1 MNADSH
7 WLLTTHIRRLG
18 TTTDQ
23 LYIRFAQPDLTRLAL
38 RHGDTVE
45 LSVGDQVRICGVVK
59 TSGGSPWLAPWRE
72 YSNRAITALL
82 RDAGFA
88 HGHDVPARVRKLEPP
103 SDSEAP
109 EPGAAG
115 AVALGAAAS
124 ARPAVAGGAG
134 FDASAAPAVSIDVA
148 AAIAAC
154 KAYNVGSYRGKANL
168 ALDRRAYELFRSGL
182 ATDFDA
188 LVAQLRFV
196 AEDYG
201 GAMGVYLDPPY
212 DYEGEAR
219 RVALRLSPEVEA
231 WNRVALAAEPLTD
244 GAPGLDALR
253 FLLGCFRG
261 SKRWNV
267 WASKALHFVR
277 PDAFPILDSRAKR
290 ALGVADT
297 DNSAESYECF
307 CVRVRQT
314 LLSNADVIAA
324 VRTLPESNWL
334 PDLKLLDNIV
344 FELGAPAKASRA
356 ARKPPGAAS

>member
-1 MNADSH
+1 MKADSH

-23 LYIRFAQPDLTRLAL
+23 LYIRFAQADLTRLGL
-38 RHGDTVE
+38 GHGDMVE
-45 LSVGDQVRICGVVK
+45 LSVGDRVRICGVVK
-59 TSGGSPWLAPWRE
+59 TSGGSLWLAPSRE
-72 YSNRAITALL
+72 YSNRAITELL
-82 RDAGFA
+82 RDAGYV
-88 HGHDVPARVRKLEPP
+88 HGHDVPATVRNLELP
-103 SDSEAP
+103 SDAEAK
-109 EPGAAG
+109 EPSVAG
-115 AVALGAAAS
+115 AVALGAAAF

-134 FDASAAPAVSIDVA
+134 FDASAAPAVPIDIA

-168 ALDRRAYELFRSGL
+168 QLDRWAYQLFRSGL
-182 ATDFDA
+182 ATDLGA
-188 LVAQLRFV
+188 LVEQLRFV

-219 RVALRLSPEVEA
+219 RVALHLSPEVEA
-231 WNRVALAAEPLTD
+231 WNRIALAAEPLTD

-261 SKRWNV
+261 SKRWPV
-267 WASKALHFVR
+267 WASKTLHFVR
-277 PDAFPILDSRAKR
+277 PDAFPILDSRAKG

-297 DNSAESYECF
+297 DNSAESYERYCD
-307 CVRVRQT
+307 RVRQA

-324 VRTLPESNWL
+324 VRILPESNWL
-334 PDLKLLDNIV
+334 PDLKLLDNIL
-344 FELGAPAKASRA
+344 FELGVPPKASRA